1 MLRVLFIAAA
11 AALFAGCSSGPV
23 IGMQSRASGL
33 PQGYKGAQAFATGLR
48 LYEDARYSESARNL
62 QNAIY
67 QGLSDKDRVT
77 AHKHLAF
84 IHCASGREGECRDE
98 FGRALDIDPK
108 TELTRA
114 EAGHPRWGPVF
125 RSVKAER

>member
-1 MLRVLFIAAA
+1 
-11 AALFAGCSSGPV
+11 
-23 IGMQSRASGL
+23 MQSRASAS
-33 PQGYKGAQAFATGLR
+33 PQDYRGEQTLATALR
-48 LYEDARYSESARNL
+48 QYEDARYSESARNL

-125 RSVKAER
+125 RSVKAAR